1 LFARFSAVVGQN
13 AQARQSRKEKTM
25 TKRARI
31 LVVDDE
37 AAMREALNDW
47 LKEDGYDVGL
57 ATDGRQAIDM
67 AMKKG
72 WDVILL
78 DLKMPG
84 MDGIETLRRLKG
96 KDVDTDAEI
105 LMMTA
110 YATVDTAVQ
119 AMKEGAFDYLVKPFA
134 PEEVEVQIKK
144 IVAHRELVL
153 ENILLRQKLE
163 ERSDYDEIIG
173 KSDPMQEIFTLITQ
187 VAPTDST
194 VLITGESGTG
204 KELIA
209 QAIHGNSQ
217 RCYMPFIAVS
227 CGALPDSLLES
238 ELFGYEKGAFTG
250 AEFTKKGRFELA
262 DKGTIFLDE
271 IGDISLKTQVDLL
284 RVLQQ
289 KAFRRLGGQEEI
301 EVDVRILAAT
311 NRDLK
316 QAISENRFREDLYY
330 RLNVISIHVPPLRE
344 RKEDI
349 PLLVKAFIRR
359 YCLEMN
365 KEAVNISPSALNSLI
380 DYDWPGNVREL
391 ENVIERALVIG
402 RGPEIVVDDLPFKSK
417 EIVSDMTP
425 DSLKML
431 EKMHIHK
438 VLKKTD
444 WNISKTAR
452 LLEIDRQT
460 LYNKIEKY
468 NIEKES

>member
-1 LFARFSAVVGQN
+1 
-13 AQARQSRKEKTM
+13 M
-25 TKRARI
+25 TKKARI

-37 AAMREALNDW
+37 APMRESLKDW
-47 LKEDGYDVGL
+47 LMEEGYEVGL
-57 ATDGRQAIDM
+57 ANSGQEAIAM
-67 AMKKG
+67 AQKKS

-84 MDGIETLRRLKG
+84 MDGIETLQHLKG
-96 KDVDTDAEI
+96 KEVNTEAEI

-119 AMKEGAFDYLVKPFA
+119 AMKEGAFDYLVKPFS
-134 PEEVEVQIKK
+134 PDEIEIQIKK
-144 IVAHRELVL
+144 IVTHRELVL

-163 ERSDYDEIIG
+163 ERSEYDEIVG
-173 KSDPMQEIFTLITQ
+173 KSDVMQKIYDLISQ

-217 RCYMPFIAVS
+217 RCYMPFVAVS

-250 AEFTKKGRFELA
+250 ADYTKKGRFELA
-262 DKGTIFLDE
+262 DKGTLFLDE

-289 KAFRRLGGQEEI
+289 KEFRRLGGQEEI
-301 EVDVRILAAT
+301 KVDVRVLAAT
-311 NRDLK
+311 NQDLK
-316 QAISENRFREDLYY
+316 KAISENRFREDLFY

-344 RKEDI
+344 RKEDV
-349 PLLVKAFIRR
+349 PLLAKAFIHR
-359 YCLEMN
+359 YCLELN
-365 KEAVNISPSALNSLI
+365 KEPVQITSSAMQLLM

-402 RGPEIVVDDLPFKSK
+402 RGQEIITDDLPFSRK
-417 EIVSDMTP
+417 ELGTESFP
-425 DSLKML
+425 KSLKLM
-431 EKMHIHK
+431 EKMHI
-438 VLKKTD
+438 KKILEEIG
-444 WNISKTAR
+444 WNITKAAR
-452 LLEIDRQT
+452 VLEIDRQT

-468 NIEKES
+468 HIEKES

>member
-1 LFARFSAVVGQN
+1 
-13 AQARQSRKEKTM
+13 M
-25 TKRARI
+25 TKKPRI

-37 AAMREALNDW
+37 AAVRESLNDW
-47 LKEDGYDVGL
+47 LMEDDYEVGL
-57 ATDGRQAIDM
+57 AASGEDAVSM
-67 AMKKG
+67 AQENS
-72 WDVILL
+72 WDLILL

-84 MDGIETLRRLKG
+84 MDGLETLKRLK
-96 KDVDTDAEI
+96 KMMPEAEV

-110 YATVDTAVQ
+110 FATIDTAVQ
-119 AMKEGAFDYLVKPFA
+119 AMKEGAFDYLVKPFD
-134 PEEVEVQIKK
+134 PDEIEMHIKK
-144 IVAHRELVL
+144 IVEHKELVL

-163 ERSDYDEIIG
+163 EKYKYGEIIG
-173 KSDPMQEIFTLITQ
+173 KSGAMQEVFELITRI
-187 VAPTDST
+187 APTDST

-209 QAIHGNSQ
+209 QAIHGNSN

-250 AEFTKKGRFELA
+250 AEHTKRGRFEMA

-289 KAFRRLGGQEEI
+289 KEFRRLGGEEVI
-301 EVDVRILAAT
+301 KVDVRILAAT
-311 NRDLK
+311 NRDLQK
-316 QAISENRFREDLYY
+316 AIRENRFREDLYY

-349 PLLVKAFIRR
+349 PLLIETFIRR

-365 KEAVNISPSALNSLI
+365 KEEVKISPTALKLLL

-402 RGPEIVVDDLPFKSK
+402 QGKKIAADDLPFSRK
-417 EIVSDMTP
+417 ELVP
-425 DSLKML
+425 EKLPKSLKVM
-431 EKMHIHK
+431 EQMHIER
-438 VLKKTD
+438 VLEETD
-444 WNISKTAR
+444 WNISRAAR
-452 LLEIDRQT
+452 ELDIDRQT
-460 LYNKIEKY
+460 LYNKIQKY
-468 NIEKES
+468 KITRG

>member
-1 LFARFSAVVGQN
+1 
-13 AQARQSRKEKTM
+13 M
-25 TKRARI
+25 TKKARI

-37 AAMREALNDW
+37 APMRESLKDW
-47 LKEDGYDVGL
+47 LMEEGYEVGL
-57 ATDGRQAIDM
+57 ATSGQEAIAM
-67 AMKKG
+67 ARKRS

-84 MDGIETLRRLKG
+84 MDGIETLQRLKG
-96 KDVDTDAEI
+96 KEVNTEAEI

-119 AMKEGAFDYLVKPFA
+119 AMKEGAFDYLVKPFS
-134 PEEVEVQIKK
+134 PDEIEMQIKK
-144 IVAHRELVL
+144 IVVHRELVL

-163 ERSDYDEIIG
+163 ERSDYDEIVG
-173 KSDPMQEIFTLITQ
+173 KSDVMQTIYDLISQ

-250 AEFTKKGRFELA
+250 ADYTKKGRFELA
-262 DKGTIFLDE
+262 DKGTLFLDE

-289 KAFRRLGGQEEI
+289 KEFRRLGGQEEI
-301 EVDVRILAAT
+301 KVDVRILAAT
-311 NRDLK
+311 NQDLK
-316 QAISENRFREDLYY
+316 KAISENRFREDLFY

-349 PLLVKAFIRR
+349 PLLAKAFIRR
-359 YCLEMN
+359 YCLELN
-365 KEAVNISPSALNSLI
+365 KEPVQIASSAMQLLM
-380 DYDWPGNVREL
+380 DYNWPGNVREL

-402 RGPEIVVDDLPFKSK
+402 RGIEIVTDDLPFSRK
-417 EIVSDMTP
+417 ELGTEAFP
-425 DSLKML
+425 NSLKQM
-431 EKMHIHK
+431 EKMHI
-438 VLKKTD
+438 KKILEEMG
-444 WNISKTAR
+444 WNVSKAAR
-452 LLEIDRQT
+452 ELEIDRQT

-468 NIEKES
+468 HIGKES

>member
-1 LFARFSAVVGQN
+1 
-13 AQARQSRKEKTM
+13 M
-25 TKRARI
+25 TKKARI

-37 AAMREALNDW
+37 APMRESLKDW
-47 LKEDGYDVGL
+47 LMEEGYEVGL
-57 ATDGRQAIDM
+57 ANSGQEAIAM
-67 AMKKG
+67 AQKKS

-84 MDGIETLRRLKG
+84 MDGIETLQHLKG
-96 KDVDTDAEI
+96 KEVNTEAEI

-119 AMKEGAFDYLVKPFA
+119 AMKEGAFDYLVKPFS
-134 PEEVEVQIKK
+134 PDEIEMQIKK
-144 IVAHRELVL
+144 IVTHRELVL

-163 ERSDYDEIIG
+163 ERSEYDEIVG
-173 KSDPMQEIFTLITQ
+173 KSDAMQKIYDLISQ

-217 RCYMPFIAVS
+217 RCYMPFVAVS

-250 AEFTKKGRFELA
+250 ADYTKKGRFELA
-262 DKGTIFLDE
+262 DKGTLFLDE

-289 KAFRRLGGQEEI
+289 KEFRRLGGQEEI
-301 EVDVRILAAT
+301 KVDVRVLAAT
-311 NRDLK
+311 NQDLK
-316 QAISENRFREDLYY
+316 KAISENRFREDLFY

-344 RKEDI
+344 RKEDV
-349 PLLVKAFIRR
+349 PLLAKAFIHR
-359 YCLEMN
+359 YCLELN
-365 KEAVNISPSALNSLI
+365 KEPVQITSPAMQLLM

-402 RGPEIVVDDLPFKSK
+402 RGQEIVTDDLPFSRK
-417 EIVSDMTP
+417 ELGAEAFP
-425 DSLKML
+425 KSLKLM
-431 EKMHIHK
+431 EKMHIK
-438 VLKKTD
+438 RILEETD

-460 LYNKIEKY
+460 LYNKITKY
-468 NIEKES
+468 KIEKES

>member
-1 LFARFSAVVGQN
+1 MS
-13 AQARQSRKEKTM
+13 KM
-25 TKRARI
+25 PRI

-37 AAMREALNDW
+37 KAMRESLNDW
-47 LKEDGYDVGL
+47 LKEDGYQVGL
-57 ATDGRQAIDM
+57 AESGNKAIDM
-67 AMKKG
+67 ARNDP
-72 WDVILL
+72 WEVILL

-84 MDGIETLRRLKG
+84 MNGLETLKKLKE
-96 KDVDTDAEI
+96 VRPDAEI

-119 AMKEGAFDYLVKPFA
+119 AMKEGAFDYLVKPFD
-134 PEEVEVQIKK
+134 PDEVEMLIQK
-144 IVAHRELVL
+144 IVAHRDLVL
-153 ENILLRQKLE
+153 ENILLRKKLE
-163 ERSDYDEIIG
+163 ETYQFDEIIG
-173 KSDPMQEIFTLITQ
+173 KSDVMQEVFELITR

-209 QAIHGNSQ
+209 RAIHGNSN

-250 AEFTKKGRFELA
+250 AEHTKKGRFEMA
-262 DKGTIFLDE
+262 HKGTLFLDE

-289 KAFRRLGGQEEI
+289 KEVQRLGGEDVV
-301 EVDVRILAAT
+301 EVDVRIIAAT
-311 NRDLK
+311 NSDLSR
-316 QAISENRFREDLYY
+316 AIREDRFREDLYY
-330 RLNVISIHVPPLRE
+330 RLNVIAVKVPPLRE

-349 PLLVKAFIRR
+349 PLLADAFLRK

-365 KEAVNISPSALNSLI
+365 KEERRIGRSALKLLM

-391 ENVIERALVIG
+391 ENIIERALVIG
-402 RGPEIVVDDLPFKSK
+402 QADEISPDDLPFSSK
-417 EIVSDMTP
+417 ELGP
-425 DSLKML
+425 DAFPKSLKMMEKIHIQRIL
-431 EKMHIHK
+431 EA
-438 VLKKTD
+438 TG
-444 WNISKTAR
+444 WNITRAAR
-452 LLEIDRQT
+452 DLGIDRQT

-468 NIEKES
+468 EIRRGDS

>member
-1 LFARFSAVVGQN
+1 
-13 AQARQSRKEKTM
+13 
-25 TKRARI
+25 
-31 LVVDDE
+31 
-37 AAMREALNDW
+37 MREALNDW
-47 LKEDGYDVGL
+47 LMEDGYEVGL
-57 ATDGRQAIDM
+57 AESGKDAI
-67 AMKKG
+67 AMVMEKG

-84 MDGIETLRRLKG
+84 MDGIETLRQLKG
-96 KDVDTDAEI
+96 KDLDTDAEI

-134 PEEVEVQIKK
+134 PDEIEMQIKK

-163 ERSDYDEIIG
+163 ERSEYDEIIG
-173 KSDPMQEIFTLITQ
+173 KSDAMQKVFDLITQ

-217 RCYMPFIAVS
+217 RCYMPFIALS

-238 ELFGYEKGAFTG
+238 ELFGYERGAFTG
-250 AEFTKKGRFELA
+250 AEHTKKGRFEMA
-262 DKGTIFLDE
+262 DKGTLFLDE

-289 KAFRRLGGQEEI
+289 KEFRRLGGQEEI
-301 EVDVRILAAT
+301 KVDVRILAAT
-311 NRDLK
+311 NRDLEK
-316 QAISENRFREDLYY
+316 AISENKFREDLFY

-344 RKEDI
+344 RKDDI

-365 KEAVNISPSALNSLI
+365 KELVKITPSALKLLM
-380 DYDWPGNVREL
+380 DYNWPGNVREL

-402 RGPEIVVDDLPFKSK
+402 RDKEIVTDDLPFSRK
-417 EIVSDMTP
+417 ELGPETTP
-425 DSLKML
+425 MSLKLM
-431 EKMHIHK
+431 EKMHIERI
-438 VLKKTD
+438 LEETG

-452 LLEIDRQT
+452 VLEVDRQT

-468 NIEKES
+468 KIEKES

>member
-1 LFARFSAVVGQN
+1 
-13 AQARQSRKEKTM
+13 M
-25 TKRARI
+25 TKKARI

-37 AAMREALNDW
+37 APMREALNDW
-47 LKEDGYDVGL
+47 LMEDGYEVGL
-57 ATDGRQAIDM
+57 AESGKDAIAM
-67 AMKKG
+67 ALGKS

-84 MDGIETLRRLKG
+84 MDGIETLRQLKG
-96 KDVDTDAEI
+96 KEVDTDAEI

-134 PEEVEVQIKK
+134 PDEIEMQIKK
-144 IVAHRELVL
+144 IVTHRELVL

-163 ERSDYDEIIG
+163 ERSEYDEIIG
-173 KSDPMQEIFTLITQ
+173 KSDAMQKIYDLITQ

-217 RCYMPFIAVS
+217 RCYMPFIALS

-238 ELFGYEKGAFTG
+238 ELFGYERGAFTG
-250 AEFTKKGRFELA
+250 AEHTKKGRFEMA
-262 DKGTIFLDE
+262 DKGTLFLDE
-271 IGDISLKTQVDLL
+271 IGDISVKTQVGLL

-289 KAFRRLGGQEEI
+289 KEFRRLGGQEEI
-301 EVDVRILAAT
+301 KVDVRILAAT
-311 NRDLK
+311 NQDLK
-316 QAISENRFREDLYY
+316 KAISENKFREDLFY

-344 RKEDI
+344 RKDDI

-365 KEAVNISPSALNSLI
+365 KEPVKITPSALKLLM

-402 RGPEIVVDDLPFKSK
+402 RDKEIVTDDLPFSRK
-417 EIVSDMTP
+417 ELGPETMP
-425 DSLKML
+425 MSLKLMEKIHIKRIL
-431 EKMHIHK
+431 EE
-438 VLKKTD
+438 TD

-452 LLEIDRQT
+452 VLEVDRQT

-468 NIEKES
+468 KIEKES

>member
-1 LFARFSAVVGQN
+1 
-13 AQARQSRKEKTM
+13 M
-25 TKRARI
+25 TKKARI

-37 AAMREALNDW
+37 APMRESLKDW
-47 LKEDGYDVGL
+47 LMEEGYEVGL
-57 ATDGRQAIDM
+57 AASGQEAIAM
-67 AMKKG
+67 ARKRSWG
-72 WDVILL
+72 VILL

-84 MDGIETLRRLKG
+84 MDGIETLQRLKG
-96 KDVDTDAEI
+96 KEVNTEAEI

-119 AMKEGAFDYLVKPFA
+119 AMKEGAFDYLVKPFS
-134 PEEVEVQIKK
+134 PDEIEMQIKK

-163 ERSDYDEIIG
+163 ERSEYDEIVG
-173 KSDPMQEIFTLITQ
+173 KSDVMQKIYDLISQ

-250 AEFTKKGRFELA
+250 ADYTKKGRFELA
-262 DKGTIFLDE
+262 DKGTLFLDE

-289 KAFRRLGGQEEI
+289 KEFRRLGGQEEI
-301 EVDVRILAAT
+301 KVDVRVLAAT
-311 NRDLK
+311 NQDLK
-316 QAISENRFREDLYY
+316 KAISENRFREDLFY

-349 PLLVKAFIRR
+349 PLLAKAFIHR
-359 YCLEMN
+359 YCLELN
-365 KEAVNISPSALNSLI
+365 KEPVQIASSAMQLLM
-380 DYDWPGNVREL
+380 DYNWPGNVREL

-402 RGPEIVVDDLPFKSK
+402 RGLEIVTDDLPFSHK
-417 EIVSDMTP
+417 ELGTEAFP
-425 DSLKML
+425 KSLKLM
-431 EKMHIHK
+431 EKMHIK
-438 VLKKTD
+438 RILEEMD
-444 WNISKTAR
+444 WNISKAAR
-452 LLEIDRQT
+452 VLEIDRQT

-468 NIEKES
+468 HIEKES

>member
-1 LFARFSAVVGQN
+1 
-13 AQARQSRKEKTM
+13 M
-25 TKRARI
+25 TKKARI

-37 AAMREALNDW
+37 APMRESLKDW
-47 LKEDGYDVGL
+47 LMEEGYEVGL
-57 ATDGRQAIDM
+57 ANSGQEAIAM
-67 AMKKG
+67 AQKKS

-84 MDGIETLRRLKG
+84 MDGIETLQHLKG
-96 KDVDTDAEI
+96 KEVNTEAEI

-119 AMKEGAFDYLVKPFA
+119 AMKEGAFDYLVKPFS
-134 PEEVEVQIKK
+134 PDEIEMQIKK
-144 IVAHRELVL
+144 IVTHRELVL

-163 ERSDYDEIIG
+163 ERSEYDEIVG
-173 KSDPMQEIFTLITQ
+173 KSDAMQKIYDLISQ

-217 RCYMPFIAVS
+217 RCYMPFVAVS

-250 AEFTKKGRFELA
+250 ADYTKKGRFELA
-262 DKGTIFLDE
+262 DKGTLFLDE

-289 KAFRRLGGQEEI
+289 KEFRRLGGQEEI
-301 EVDVRILAAT
+301 KVDVRVLAAT
-311 NRDLK
+311 NQDLK
-316 QAISENRFREDLYY
+316 KAIFENRFREDLFY

-344 RKEDI
+344 RKEDV
-349 PLLVKAFIRR
+349 PLLAKAFIHR
-359 YCLEMN
+359 YCLELN
-365 KEAVNISPSALNSLI
+365 KEPVQITSSAMQLLM

-402 RGPEIVVDDLPFKSK
+402 RGQEIVTDDLPFSRK
-417 EIVSDMTP
+417 ELGAEAFP
-425 DSLKML
+425 KSLKLMEKIHIKKIL
-431 EKMHIHK
+431 EEM
-438 VLKKTD
+438 D
-444 WNISKTAR
+444 WNISKAAR
-452 LLEIDRQT
+452 VLEIDRQT

-468 NIEKES
+468 HIEKES